1 MFSRAPLTVQFVARG
16 RVQLMTPLVWRTT
29 TTSITVPIS
38 FLSDGASVP
47 ALLWPVV
54 GHPYSGSLLRAAI
67 LHDFEIVTQRAPSR
81 VVHRRFYAALRSTG
95 VGRVRAALLYAVVR
109 LFGPRW
115 G

>member
-1 MFSRAPLTVQFVARG
+1 MFGRAPLAVRFVDRG
-16 RVQLMTPLVWRTT
+16 RVQLLAPLVWRTST
-29 TTSITVPIS
+29 TVLTVPAS
-38 FLSDGASVP
+38 FETDGASVP
-47 ALLWPVV
+47 AALWPVV
-54 GHPYSGSLLRAAI
+54 GHPLSGSLLRAAI
-67 LHDFEIVTQRAPSR
+67 LHDFEIVTQLAPSR